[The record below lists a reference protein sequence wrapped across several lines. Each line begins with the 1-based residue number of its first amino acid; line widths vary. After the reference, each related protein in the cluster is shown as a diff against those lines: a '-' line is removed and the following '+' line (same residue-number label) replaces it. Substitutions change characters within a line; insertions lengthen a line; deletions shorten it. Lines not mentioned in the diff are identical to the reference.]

1 MPLSCGHGTKRKSFG
16 ALSAPR
22 PHRTHV
28 VPNKKPVIL
37 SLTSIINIKM
47 STTWLRPWM
56 TWRQD
61 EILKKKLQSF
71 QSRQDWMITLTPT
84 LIGLST
90 VAVVRLCEGRVPK
103 RFHPM
108 SSHHGCV
115 GTHSSALR
123 SPIWPQ
129 KKIQETFHFCL
140 RPFYEQ
146 HTAANIIEKVTRIM
160 DEFGKVTFVCTDND
174 HNIKKALFEQHR
186 GADYWCWAC
195 SWGGGRKFPGTHIG
209 TLFSQDVWI

>member
-108 SSHHGCV
+108 SSHHGCL
-115 GTHSSALR
+115 GTHSSALCVTYLTTKEN
-123 SPIWPQ
+123 SGNVSFLPPPLLW
-129 KKIQETFHFCL
+129 
-140 RPFYEQ
+140 
-146 HTAANIIEKVTRIM
+146 TAHRCQYHRE
-160 DEFGKVTFVCTDND
+160 GHQD
-174 HNIKKALFEQHR
+174 H
-186 GADYWCWAC
+186 
-195 SWGGGRKFPGTHIG
+195 GRVRQGY
-209 TLFSQDVWI
+209 LCVYR